1 MGKIMVTGKAEKE
14 YAPDQ
19 CNIDLEVEVERKTSV
34 EASRVATE
42 HCEQLLKCL
51 QDLGLDISKIEIEQD
66 SISKRSSYNSDERHY
81 EAKKYL
87 QVRTAAD
94 MVLINKIRGVIE
106 TGFEDVSF
114 STDFCVSNEQELR
127 RSLLKDAISDSRAK
141 AELLAESMGCR
152 ITGIDTANL
161 SGDEDVY
168 DLTDENAE
176 RFLCRRKDYG
186 AGDILLL
193 DQLTPSRVRLDA
205 EVKIVW
211 LLEESVSS
219 KDSSG
224 EQR

>member
-14 YAPDQ
+14 FAPDQ
-19 CNIDLEVEVERKTSV
+19 CNIDLKVEVERKTSV
-34 EASRVATE
+34 DASRVATE

-51 QDLGLDISKIEIEQD
+51 QELGLDISKIELEQD
-66 SISKRSSYNSDERHY
+66 SIIKRSSYNSDEHHY

-87 QVRTAAD
+87 QILAAAD
-94 MVLINKIRGVIE
+94 MILINKIRGIIE

-114 STDFCVSNEQELR
+114 STDFCISNEQEIR

-141 AELLAESMGCR
+141 AELLATSMGCK

-168 DLTDENAE
+168 DLTDEESE
-176 RFLCRRKDYG
+176 RVLYRCKAYG
-186 AGDILLL
+186 AGDIMLL
-193 DQLTPSRVRLDA
+193 DQLTPSRVTLDA

-211 LLEESVSS
+211 LLEESKTSNG
-219 KDSSG
+219 DS
-224 EQR
+224 